1 MGYLKSTNVQTS
13 ISREGEF
20 SLGFNA
26 RGQAIKDDEE
36 SDLRQ
41 LEEVKLAGLGDQWD
55 ILREEAV

>member
-13 ISREGEF
+13 ISREEEF

-41 LEEVKLAGLGDQWD
+41 LEEVKLAGLGDQ
-55 ILREEAV
+55 